1 MFQRFQ
7 QLGMQKQDRV
17 RICQENLALFEENKW
32 RLCDVVTG
40 DESWFYLRQIGR
52 KQSNASWVAEGE
64 SSRTVL
70 RQGRFE
76 PKTMFSIFFK
86 SNGVVHVSY
95 LDKGKT
101 IDQYSYLNDCLKP
114 LVTALNKKRPT
125 IGTNFIMITQDLM
138 LQKVS

>member
-1 MFQRFQ
+1 MPSFFDK
-7 QLGMQKQDRV
+7 LLD
-17 RICQENLALFEENKW
+17 LAMFEENEW
-32 RLCDVVTG
+32 RLYVVVTG
-40 DESWFYLRQIGR
+40 DDSLFYYRHICR

-64 SSRTVL
+64 SSRTVV
-70 RQGRFE
+70 REVRFE